1 MKKILKFLRSHLAED
16 FNVGYYILIF
26 AFLAT
31 CLIINYKFDFED
43 KYIDRWHGKAK
54 GLLFTILYYGLP
66 YYFAFINYVIFYR
79 KKELLKDKQFWIK
92 SLFFLFIFCLDSN
105 YTFHSKIVRT
115 LAAPE
120 ARHFIMRCCNNLST
134 LFTIFLPLLIFYLI
148 FEKNK
153 ESFYGLKF
161 KNVDLRPYFFLLL
174 CMLPIITIA
183 SFTKDFNTYY
193 PRYPNTR
200 INEAF
205 QLPHLLTIG
214 IFEACYGWDFLD
226 TELFFRGALVL
237 GMSSILG
244 KGAIMPMVS
253 FYVFIHFG
261 KPAGEAASS
270 FFGGYILG
278 VIAYYTRNIWG
289 GVCIHLG
296 IAWLMEIAAFL
307 QR

>member
-1 MKKILKFLRSHLAED
+1 MKKIFKFFRKHLAED
-16 FNVGYYILIF
+16 FNAGYYLVVM

-31 CLIINYKFDFED
+31 CLICNYVFDFED
-43 KYIDRWHGKAK
+43 SVIDQVHGTGK
-54 GLLFTILYYGLP
+54 GFFYTAIFYGLP
-66 YYFAFINYVIFYR
+66 YYFAFLNYVLFYR
-79 KKELLKDKQFWIK
+79 RWELLKDYRFWAK
-92 SLFFLFIFCLDSN
+92 SLFLVLIFSFDSN
-105 YTFHSKIVRT
+105 YTFHTKIIRA

-120 ARHFIMRCCNNLST
+120 ARHFLIRCFNNLST
-134 LFTIFLPLLIFYLI
+134 FFTIFLPLVVFFLA
-148 FEKNK
+148 FEKNA

-161 KNVDLRPYFFLLL
+161 KNVDLRPYFILLL
-174 CMLPIITIA
+174 GMLPIVVIA

-193 PRYPNTR
+193 PRYPDTH
-200 INEAF
+200 INQAF
-205 QLPHLLTIG
+205 NIPHLFTIG
-214 IFEACYGWDFLD
+214 LFEACYGWDFLD
-226 TELFFRGALVL
+226 TELFFRGALVI

-244 KGAIMPMVS
+244 RGAIMPMVS

-296 IAWLMEIAAFL
+296 IAWMMEIAAFL
-307 QR
+307 QQ